1 MGEREIPIEVIG
13 TIDDDGDDTTENL
26 RDLADALNRQ
36 ANSGKPPLQKSSS
49 RGSNRNSYTI
59 PESNSGSSSKR
70 ASLIITH
77 DDGTTEEDTATVTTL
92 RLSQENIPNNKV
104 LIEEYSS
111 PTASSDEGGDDII
124 PSAPVKVEIHNVPER
139 VTSNNQSGTNIKI
152 IRSNEHLSERLSIC
166 ELDESEPET
175 ETGTELIKDT
185 KEKSQA
191 PTPPPTPTVTPEREG
206 ETPGVAGDSR
216 LMGSPTFKEVSVET
230 PTTLSTTISIQIS
243 KNPLTGGKKS
253 TIHLP
258 SKGVWDEVQ
267 DCAISANATKE
278 DEVPAS
284 QVKDAERK
292 AVAPHHQLDQH
303 QSRQDQ
309 PPIRKQQE
317 IRETKLDKICETKIG
332 KIRESEEQ
340 EESQPK
346 PLLQRRISVE
356 TQTPIITTSSRQH
369 ASTETDPVPNLTVL
383 PANPYLQE
391 TASTVSVLKDPQI
404 SSCQQ
409 RNTTYIL
416 PENSSSGLSHIKAN
430 ITPEE
435 SSNALSANIH
445 KYITNKSITDTEFIT
460 CENDDERTN
469 SINLREKSQT
479 DENRGTTGP
488 IGRRSV
494 ENRVLPTLETLRTGD
509 GRDEHDYIELGTRSD
524 RATSEDI
531 NSLLSRDGEDYEEL
545 TASIGDSTWSP
556 QPTDQTW
563 TPIPDCQN
571 DLLDDS
577 FEIIPPVT
585 SSPLPSATFVQEKSE
600 TSNPQPSRDDEKEVK
615 VVRIPI
621 QIQAEDFSKLI
632 SNKNASGPQMDEMSK
647 NIVETSK
654 TINETSRSVNESS
667 KSIVETCKVES
678 SQTLVNKQGTPTM
691 ERKIVNLVRTTST
704 ENPKRED
711 DIMDLNKTGLK
722 AEKPNTSRPVIEQ
735 DLTNRENKI
744 TEHKGEPSKVPVR
757 IIPIH
762 VEGLQT
768 PEIKRGPAN
777 SMKENGAVGARARL
791 TDKTP
796 DRTELH
802 QERIQERER
811 KETVASKEDKAKKE
825 PSKSPDR
832 KHGAIPKYKESS
844 QNTQQQATASNKVGA
859 VDNIRPIPIQLENGD
874 LIKPTFNTLE
884 ELAPP
889 AWSVFHNKGDE
900 KERVVPIKI
909 ETQSTQDQP
918 PPTSQP
924 DQLRLNSRTS
934 PAPYQSQTFEPQTRP
949 SSDPR
954 SLNTPGSLHQPP
966 RSAPSQPYSRSSS
979 GDPRSAPSQSYSRS
993 NSGDPRS
1000 APSQSYSRSNSGD
1013 PRSAPSQS
1021 YSRSNSGDPRNVP
1034 SPSFTRSKSGD
1045 SRTPEPR
1052 AGVTPEPRTSRT
1064 SFTRGSK
1071 SPDMTSTRHESFT
1084 RSDSSPSYVSEVY
1097 EKTEREEVFEE
1108 SSTKIL
1114 RDPGSGAG
1122 IDLENPFRDSSKI
1135 FDKVERQ
1142 SRSVEREVRNTEQSR
1157 KPDLPVDVGAT
1168 VPNVSK
1174 SYSSERSSST
1184 TQYSSLS
1191 AQQKAPGKPVEPLVE
1206 VNKPP
1211 VGPVR
1216 TIPIRKLPENPP
1228 QDSESTLPSS
1238 WTPRH
1243 RTSQNYSGAGRV
1255 GTPTPGPQ
1263 PEDTARREALDS
1275 LQKVHEELEAAR
1287 HRLTSQVEQLASN
1300 LPNSNIPRMS
1310 RSSQNPAYERS
1321 RSVENDG
1328 KTARSGDRNKYTYRR
1343 ERSLQDIDKDI
1354 ETIWKEL
1361 QELDSLP
1368 VDDST
1373 EPSESRGGDRPPS
1386 APPSLS
1392 HQNLVTPPWRIRSV
1406 SGNQTSEAT
1415 SYRSKPNNRDLP
1427 AYKPTTIWDPPA
1439 ASTDTPPSRYTA
1451 SPPVTLSSSWD
1462 SSKPNYFPTN
1472 SNHFSFLPKAETKP
1486 GFITPTYISSSP
1498 RAGRSFARNVPII
1511 QNNTGTKAEATA
1523 KKLKQD
1529 FLKSDKAQ
1537 ESRARQVPISQA
1549 QKTDHSQDISVIGR
1563 ETQNRRF
1570 SHTGGYERKL
1580 GGPGLSD
1587 AAGTG
1592 VPTSSIRD
1600 SRSKSTDRSMLGGSG
1615 VPGLK
1620 SCLKPDS
1627 KSSPTP
1633 PTAKRNGE
1641 QRQGVNFKSQPTAAP
1656 AAATAAP
1663 TTTDVG
1669 SGPDLIYDWVDF
1681 SSKGGVGPRG
1691 KITEKVDVPIQTS
1704 SLPVGKIG
1712 VERDQKSGQDRID
1725 VPIQTSNKSSLAG
1738 IKELPINKGLNPFE
1752 CGDCLEKRDA
1762 ATGPCAACDA
1772 GTQTEK
1778 KKNCRV
1784 M

>member
-13 TIDDDGDDTTENL
+13 TIEDDGDDENL

-77 DDGTTEEDTATVTTL
+77 DDGTTEENTATVTTL

-111 PTASSDEGGDDII
+111 PTASSDEDGEAII
-124 PSAPVKVEIHNVPER
+124 PPVPVKVEIHNVPER
-139 VTSNNQSGTNIKI
+139 VTSTNQSGTNIKI

-175 ETGTELIKDT
+175 ETGTELMKDT
-185 KEKSQA
+185 KEKPQA
-191 PTPPPTPTVTPEREG
+191 PTPPPTPTLTPEREG
-206 ETPGVAGDSR
+206 ETPAVDSR
-216 LMGSPTFKEVSVET
+216 LMGTPTFKEVSVET

-284 QVKDAERK
+284 EVKDAERK
-292 AVAPHHQLDQH
+292 AAAAAHHPLDQH

-309 PPIRKQQE
+309 PSIRKQQE
-317 IRETKLDKICETKIG
+317 IRETKFDKICETNVEKIH
-332 KIRESEEQ
+332 ESDKL

-369 ASTETDPVPNLTVL
+369 ASTETDPVPHLTVL
-383 PANPYLQE
+383 PANPYHQG

-404 SSCQQ
+404 SSGQQ
-409 RNTTYIL
+409 RNSTYIL
-416 PENSSSGLSHIKAN
+416 PGENSSSGLSHIKGN

-445 KYITNKSITDTEFIT
+445 KYITNKSITDNEYIT
-460 CENDDERTN
+460 LGNNDERTN
-469 SINLREKSQT
+469 AQDLKEKSQT
-479 DENRGTTGP
+479 DENRGSTVP
-488 IGRRSV
+488 IELRSGERRA
-494 ENRVLPTLETLRTGD
+494 LPPLETLRVGD
-509 GRDEHDYIELGTRSD
+509 SREEHDYIELGTRSD

-545 TASIGDSTWSP
+545 TASIEDSTWSP

-563 TPIPDCQN
+563 TPVPDCHN
-571 DLLDDS
+571 DLLDES

-585 SSPLPSATFVQEKSE
+585 SSPLPSAPFVQEKSE
-600 TSNPQPSRDDEKEVK
+600 PSKSQPSRDGEKEVK
-615 VVRIPI
+615 IVRIPI
-621 QIQAEDFSKLI
+621 QIQAEDFSKTI
-632 SNKNASGPQMDEMSK
+632 SNKNASEPQMDEMSK

-678 SQTLVNKQGTPTM
+678 SQTLVKKQGTPTM
-691 ERKIVNLVRTTST
+691 ERKIVNLARTTST
-704 ENPKRED
+704 ETPKKED
-711 DIMDLNKTGLK
+711 DIKDLNRTGLK
-722 AEKPNTSRPVIEQ
+722 ADTPNTARPVIRQ
-735 DLTNRENKI
+735 DLTNREN
-744 TEHKGEPSKVPVR
+744 ESSEPKGELSKVPVR
-757 IIPIH
+757 IIPIT

-768 PEIKRGPAN
+768 PEIKRGTDN
-777 SMKENGAVGARARL
+777 SMQEKGAIGARARL
-791 TDKTP
+791 TDKSP
-796 DRTELH
+796 ERKKLH
-802 QERIQERER
+802 QERIQER
-811 KETVASKEDKAKKE
+811 KEPVASKEDKTKKE
-825 PSKSPDR
+825 PSKSPER
-832 KHGAIPKYKESS
+832 KQGAIPKYKESS
-844 QNTQQQATASNKVGA
+844 SSQNTPPQAAPSTKGGS
-859 VDNIRPIPIQLENGD
+859 DTNIRPIPIQLENGD

-889 AWSVFHNKGDE
+889 TWSVFHNKGDE

-909 ETQSTQDQP
+909 ETQSTPDP
-918 PPTSQP
+918 PPTSHPGQP
-924 DQLRLNSRTS
+924 VRLNSRTS
-934 PAPYQSQTFEPQTRP
+934 PGPYQPPTLEPQLRP

-954 SLNTPGSLHQPP
+954 SLNTPGSHQQPP
-966 RSAPSQPYSRSSS
+966 RSAPSQPYSRSNSE
-979 GDPRSAPSQSYSRS
+979 DPRTGTSQPYSRS

-1000 APSQSYSRSNSGD
+1000 APSQPFSRSISGDPRNAPSQTYSRSNSGD
-1013 PRSAPSQS
+1013 PR
-1021 YSRSNSGDPRNVP
+1021 
-1034 SPSFTRSKSGD
+1034 
-1045 SRTPEPR
+1045 TPEPR
-1052 AGVTPEPRTSRT
+1052 ARFTPEPRTSRT

-1071 SPDMTSTRHESFT
+1071 SPDVSSTRHESFT

-1108 SSTKIL
+1108 SSTKVL
-1114 RDPGSGAG
+1114 RDPSSGAN

-1142 SRSVEREVRNTEQSR
+1142 SRSLEREVRNTEQSR
-1157 KPDLPVDVGAT
+1157 KPDFPVDAGTT

-1174 SYSSERSSST
+1174 SWSSERSSST
-1184 TQYSSLS
+1184 TQYSSQL
-1191 AQQKAPGKPVEPLVE
+1191 AQQKAPGKPVEALVE

-1216 TIPIRKLPENPP
+1216 TIPIRKLPDNPP
-1228 QDSESTLPSS
+1228 HDSEATLPSS

-1255 GTPTPGPQ
+1255 GTPTAGPQ
-1263 PEDTARREALDS
+1263 PEDTARKEALDS

-1310 RSSQNPAYERS
+1310 RSSQDRAYERS

-1368 VDDST
+1368 VDDAT

-1386 APPSLS
+1386 APPCLS
-1392 HQNLVTPPWRIRSV
+1392 HQNLVTPPWRIRNRSV
-1406 SGNQTSEAT
+1406 SGNQTTDTT
-1415 SYRSKPNNRDLP
+1415 SYRSKQNNRDLP
-1427 AYKPTTIWDPPA
+1427 AYKPTTIWDPPST
-1439 ASTDTPPSRYTA
+1439 STDTPPSRYTA

-1486 GFITPTYISSSP
+1486 GFITPTYVSSSP
-1498 RAGRSFARNVPII
+1498 RAGRSYARNVPIV

-1529 FLKSDKAQ
+1529 FLKSDKTQ
-1537 ESRARQVPISQA
+1537 ESGLRQVPITQT

-1563 ETQNRRF
+1563 DNQNRRF
-1570 SHTGGYERKL
+1570 SHSGGYERRV
-1580 GGPGLSD
+1580 GGPGLTD
-1587 AAGTG
+1587 AAGAGTG
-1592 VPTSSIRD
+1592 VPASSIRD
-1600 SRSKSTDRSMLGGSG
+1600 SRSKSTDRSGSG

-1633 PTAKRNGE
+1633 PTAKRNGDH
-1641 QRQGVNFKSQPTAAP
+1641 RQGVNFKAQPAAP
-1656 AAATAAP
+1656 AAP
-1663 TTTDVG
+1663 TKTDVG

-1681 SSKGGVGPRG
+1681 SNKGGVGPRG
-1691 KITEKVDVPIQTS
+1691 KIAEKVDVPIQTS
-1704 SLPVGKIG
+1704 SLPIGKIG
-1712 VERDQKSGQDRID
+1712 AERDQTGGQDSID

-1738 IKELPINKGLNPFE
+1738 INELPINKGLNPFE